1 MNLSSQLK
9 IRRVAA
15 AAGAATTDVNG
26 SAVDME
32 GFESVVF
39 FGSFGTAAAN
49 NTLQAQDSDD
59 GSTGWADISGAVTAP
74 GGTDGVQ
81 FLEVVRPKKRYIRAV
96 AKRGTSSTLE
106 SMWAVQGLPAVSPV
120 GNAVT
125 GTING
130 LVKVPSY

>member
-15 AAGAATTDVNG
+15 AAGAATTAVNG

-39 FGSFGTAAAN
+39 LGSFGTAAAD
-49 NTLQAQDSDD
+49 NTLKAQASDD
-59 GSTGWADISGAVTAP
+59 GSTGWADITGAITAP

-81 FLEVVRPKKRYIRAV
+81 FLEVVRPQKRYIRVV
-96 AKRGTSSTLE
+96 ATRGTSSTLE
-106 SMWAVQGLPAVSPV
+106 SMWAIQGLPAVSPV
-120 GNAVT
+120 GNSTA